1 MSDEGSNTI
10 TNKGFVDIEYDPFKE
25 TTKTTYKEDVY
36 LSVSYY
42 DEIKLRI
49 QHFRDASENSFLIH
63 IFRTHEDYNK
73 AHNLTMMILADQEK
87 IETINTSQNTKE
99 IKNTRPIYN
108 DYDEY
113 MNEVEYSTYDGS
125 AYVEYSNDDIK
136 KILDAENIEIRIYS
150 DDDSI
155 NLDDTSEK
163 KIQRYLGCV
172 YHEAVDNNLY
182 KNYVDAS
189 QAILDQELQE
199 LDKKKHTEKV
209 KKYIKWGAL
218 GFSLLFLMNV
228 CGFI

>member
-10 TNKGFVDIEYDPFKE
+10 TEKGFVRIEYDPFKE
-25 TTKTTYKEDVY
+25 TTKTTYQEDVY
-36 LSVSYY
+36 LSVSDYY
-42 DEIKLRI
+42 GIKLRI
-49 QHFRDASENSFLIH
+49 EHFRDASENSFLIH

-99 IKNTRPIYN
+99 TKNTRDVYN
-108 DYDEY
+108 DDDEFV
-113 MNEVEYSTYDGS
+113 NEIEYSTYQGY
-125 AYVEYSNDDIK
+125 AYMEYSNDDIK

-189 QAILDQELQE
+189 QAILDQELKE
-199 LDKKKHTEKV
+199 LDEQQKKDKMF
-209 KKYIKWGAL
+209 KYIKWGATGL
-218 GFSLLFLMNV
+218 ALLFLMNM